1 MRSTSVRFETGMDEP
16 PSFREDNG
24 RRARRVARCWGARSR
39 LTAGCAALG
48 LIATVEDGGDRN
60 AAEPSLHQAD
70 PGIRRLRE
78 EAARRIVHGLSRSRA
93 SGGDPWTI
101 GWGSTGPDIKKGV
114 VWTQQQCD
122 DRFASHLDE
131 FAQKVSKLL
140 GSTPTTQHQ
149 FDAMVSFAY
158 NVGVGNLSASTL
170 LKKHKAGDYKGA
182 AAEFARW
189 NKAAGKVLPG

>member
-1 MRSTSVRFETGMDEP
+1 MQPSQACTKLIQEFE
-16 PSFREDNG
+16 
-24 RRARRVARCWGARSR
+24 
-39 LTAGCAALG
+39 GCAKKQP
-48 LIATVEDGGDRN
+48 DGTFT
-60 AAEPSLHQAD
+60 AYPD
-70 PGIRRLRE
+70 PG
-78 EAARRIVHGLSRSRA
+78 

-140 GSTPTTQHQ
+140 GNTPTTQSQ

-158 NVGVGNLSASTL
+158 NVGVGNLAASTL
-170 LKKHKAGDYKGA
+170 LKKHKAGDHKGA
-182 AAEFARW
+182 ALEFARW
-189 NKAAGKVLPG
+189 NKAAGKVLPGLTRRRSAESALYSE